1 MSRLLVPVQLDVL
14 LVRQPGGRFADCAMA
29 EPTADD
35 QTHRELWKPPF
46 SELEGGRAPGAYLHW
61 ALPDALTHGTVG
73 DDGNAVF
80 PAIPDR
86 WLVVRHWPSAWP
98 GKRAVRAW
106 VLEADRGIAHPLE
119 RWTEPGRAPAG
130 QSPLTALGH
139 GDPAWAA
146 YFDNV
151 VDRLAFYDDLAG
163 VTTGPIGY
171 FVSGWYSSSAL
182 DPLADPMLATR
193 ADAHA
198 RLDELRWRIAGR
210 GASDTGARIPS
221 ATLFHGAAVG
231 LAWPVADAASPEVGG
246 PPDAA
251 GIRVVLAGTM
261 CEALATL
268 LARSDDEAR
277 VLEAA
282 ELGVLDEL
290 AAPDGRDRLDAIL
303 HASGF
308 GSLPG
313 GEVVERVTQPDTAPA
328 PPGSPAGSPPGSPA
342 GSPSAAPSVAPSAAT
357 RPAARVPTVAT
368 RTFAAADRAREVAV
382 SPGRLRDLVA
392 GLPVDDGP
400 PPPTGPV
407 EVHRALP
414 RFFHPTDPVIVIE
427 GAHRS
432 FKHGGDGRFTREGML
447 ACRLAGDTVRELSV
461 RDPRAAGARLVAR
474 GEDLL
479 ERRLA
484 NPSIPAECEDLLRE
498 AVLLDPGVAAA
509 AAAALRGRRAARDP
523 RLERRIAVEQTA
535 WWALRDDRLDPAGLL
550 VNSGVAGTLP
560 SPVAVTP
567 PNHPWTPLHVEWQAE
582 YLPSSLGPRAWTL
595 GEIDFDPA
603 ATETGAPLLLEGR
616 TLVTAAPADIAGA
629 AARRTVRAAARVA
642 GSTALEPGVVA
653 RFASDVAAALSERT
667 GGLVAAGDD
676 GSRDVATA
684 LASLDLLGG
693 TLDPFHAGLRGGR
706 AFDESGP
713 PRPPTGPVVAL
724 RAGFLRLVRLRLV
737 DGFGQFVDLLGTPTP
752 ARLDVAETMRVP
764 ELPGRAALP
773 PRLTAPARLWLRY
786 TDAAGNDATADPAT
800 TPLAGFLLPNHL
812 DGALEIFDAHGTS
825 RGSLREGVEGGVVF
839 EAAPGIPT
847 TLGGRPIDALGDA
860 TLAGIVEGL
869 LDWGIADAA
878 AQTPEGALA
887 ALLRIIDTVRWSGD
901 PVGHG
906 VDDEL
911 GPLIGR
917 PLAVLTARAR
927 LEVAA
932 EDAARLDGV
941 ELPLRLGAVASL
953 QDGLHGAFVD
963 GDFRRLLAADAAAGL
978 AREVGPGRGYLQ
990 QAPLVAAFH
999 QRFAADLHA
1008 AGDGA
1013 TPVTHPYVAR
1023 NARIALCP
1031 GRDVRLVLLVEPF
1044 ALVHATTGVL
1054 PRKELGMRREWL
1066 APALARLA
1074 PTFRFG
1080 PVLVDPRRVRLPV
1093 ARQAAGAWSWAH
1105 RVDETTWEE
1114 AQIVD
1119 AASQTAPVDGTP
1131 LASEG
1136 WLRFTPAAEP
1146 PR

>member
-1 MSRLLVPVQLDVL
+1 MSRLFVPVQLDVL
-14 LVRQPGGRFADCAMA
+14 LVRQDGGHFADCAMA
-29 EPTADD
+29 EPTVDNR
-35 QTHRELWKPPF
+35 THRELWKPPL
-46 SELEGGRAPGAYLHW
+46 SELDGGRPRGAYLHW
-61 ALPDALTHGTVG
+61 ALPDGLTRGTVG
-73 DDGNAVF
+73 DDGNAAF

-86 WLVVRHWPSAWP
+86 WLVVRHWPSARP
-98 GKRAVRAW
+98 GRRAVRAW
-106 VLEADRGIAHPLE
+106 VLEADRGVSHPLE
-119 RWTEPGRAPAG
+119 GWAEPGGAPVG

-151 VDRLAFYDDLAG
+151 VDRLAFFDDLAD
-163 VTTGPIGY
+163 VVAGPIGY
-171 FVSGWYSSSAL
+171 VVSGWYSSSAL
-182 DPLADPMLATR
+182 DPLADPMLGTR
-193 ADAHA
+193 VDAHA
-198 RLDELRWRIAGR
+198 RLDELRWRITGR
-210 GASDTGARIPS
+210 GVSESGDRVASA
-221 ATLFHGAAVG
+221 ALFHGAAVG
-231 LAWPVADAASPEVGG
+231 LAWPAAGAGSPEVGG
-246 PPDAA
+246 PPSPA
-251 GIRVVLAGTM
+251 GIRVVLAGTT

-282 ELGVLDEL
+282 ELGVLGEL
-290 AAPDGRDRLDAIL
+290 AEPDGRSRLDAIL

-313 GEVVERVTQPDTAPA
+313 GEVTERVTQPETAPEL
-328 PPGSPAGSPPGSPA
+328 PPRPPVSPVSPVS
-342 GSPSAAPSVAPSAAT
+342 
-357 RPAARVPTVAT
+357 RPLARVPGVAT
-368 RTFAAADRAREVAV
+368 RTFAAADRAREAV
-382 SPGRLRDLVA
+382 VSRGRLRDLVA
-392 GLPVDDGP
+392 SLSLEEEP

-407 EVHRALP
+407 EVHRSLP
-414 RFFHPTDPVIVIE
+414 RYFHPTDPVIVIE

-447 ACRLAGDTVRELSV
+447 ACRLAGDTVRELSI

-479 ERRLA
+479 ERQLG
-484 NPSIPAECEDLLRE
+484 NPNIPAECQELLRE
-498 AVLLDPGVAAA
+498 AVLLDPGAAA
-509 AAAALRGRRAARDP
+509 AAATTLLPRSAGRGAPDAH
-523 RLERRIAVEQTA
+523 LERRIAVEQTA

-550 VNSGVAGTLP
+550 VNSGVTGTLP
-560 SPVAVTP
+560 SPVAITP
-567 PNHPWTPLHVEWQAE
+567 PSQPWTPLHVEWQAE
-582 YLPSSLGPRAWTL
+582 YLPSALGARAWSL
-595 GEIDFDPA
+595 GEIDFDPSGAEIGA
-603 ATETGAPLLLEGR
+603 ALLLEGR
-616 TLVTAAPADIAGA
+616 TLVTSAPADIAGA
-629 AARRTVRAAARVA
+629 SARRTVRAAARVA
-642 GSTALEPGVVA
+642 TASALEAGVTA

-693 TLDPFHAGLRGGR
+693 TLDPLHAGLRGGR
-706 AFDESGP
+706 AFDELSPAGP
-713 PRPPTGPVVAL
+713 TPRSVIAL
-724 RAGFLRLVRLRLV
+724 RAGFLRLLRLRLV
-737 DGFGQFVDLLGTPTP
+737 DGFGQFVDLLGTATP
-752 ARLDVAETMRVP
+752 ARLDVAETMRLP
-764 ELPGRAALP
+764 ELPDRAALP

-786 TDAAGNDATADPAT
+786 TDATGNDATADPGT

-812 DGALEIFDAHGTS
+812 DGALEIFDARGTS
-825 RGSLREGVEGGVVF
+825 RGSLREGVDGGIVF
-839 EAAPGIPT
+839 EAAPGIAT
-847 TLGGRPIDALGDA
+847 TLGGRPIDALGDP

-869 LDWGIADAA
+869 LDWGITDAA
-878 AQTPEGALA
+878 AQTTEGALT
-887 ALLRIIDTVRWSGD
+887 ALLRVVDAVRWSVD
-901 PVGHG
+901 PLGHG
-906 VDDEL
+906 VDDDL

-932 EDAARLDGV
+932 EDAALLDRV
-941 ELPLRLGAVASL
+941 ELPLRLGSIANL
-953 QDGLHGAFVD
+953 QDGLHGAFAD
-963 GDFRRLLAADAAAGL
+963 GDFRRLLAAGAAAGM

-990 QAPLVAAFH
+990 QAPLVAGFH
-999 QRFAADLHA
+999 QRFAADLDG

-1023 NARIALCP
+1023 DALITLRP
-1031 GRDVRLVLLVEPF
+1031 GRDVPLALLVEPYG
-1044 ALVHATTGVL
+1044 LVHATTGVL
-1054 PRKELGMRREWL
+1054 PRKEVGMRREWL

-1080 PVLVDPRRVRLPV
+1080 PVLVDPKRVRLPL
-1093 ARQAAGAWSWAH
+1093 AREAGGAWSWAH

-1119 AASQTAPVDGTP
+1119 AASQSAPVGGTP

-1136 WLRFTPAAEP
+1136 WLRFTPAEEP